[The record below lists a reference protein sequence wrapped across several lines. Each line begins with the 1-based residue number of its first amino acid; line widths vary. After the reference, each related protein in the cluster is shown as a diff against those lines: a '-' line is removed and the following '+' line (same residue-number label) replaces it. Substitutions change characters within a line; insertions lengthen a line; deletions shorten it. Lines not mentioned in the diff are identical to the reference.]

1 MGFVDSNGV
10 AWSVKITGADVQRVA
25 TECGIDLGNPVDAV
39 QKAATSTPVLLNLL
53 FNLARNANG
62 ERPTK
67 PDTFAEGF
75 TGSTVEAGQ
84 EALVGAIQDFFHGTR
99 TGEKLSAVLGKAK
112 QLAAE
117 IQTRAETELAAV
129 DLTKLVASL
138 FASSGSWAGK
148 PESTQGV

>member
-10 AWSVKITGADVQRVA
+10 QWLVKITGADVQRVA
-25 TECGIDLGNPVDAV
+25 AECNIDLGNPVDAV

-53 FNLARNANG
+53 FCLARNANG

-75 TGSTVEAGQ
+75 SGATVEEGQ

-117 IQTRAETELAAV
+117 IQTRAEKDLASV
-129 DLTKLVASL
+129 DMTKLAASL
-138 FASSGSWAGK
+138 FASSGSLAGK
-148 PESTQGV
+148 PELTPGA